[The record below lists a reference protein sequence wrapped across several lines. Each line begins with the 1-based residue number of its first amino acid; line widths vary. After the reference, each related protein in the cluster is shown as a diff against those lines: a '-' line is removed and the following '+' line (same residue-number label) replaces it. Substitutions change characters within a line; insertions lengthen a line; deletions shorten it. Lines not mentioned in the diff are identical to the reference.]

1 MCMVYSNGRHGFVCS
16 QDEEEKQPKQRQK
29 KVASGAEV
37 HWEGQVVLVSK
48 TSYL

>member
-1 MCMVYSNGRHGFVCS
+1 MVYSNGRDDFVCS
-16 QDEEEKQPKQRQK
+16 QDEEEKCMPPKWGQK
-29 KVASGAEV
+29 KWPVAREI